1 MIYVDNPV
9 FKEILWEW
17 RGFAIK
23 VDPSICRNILNLPLK
38 VGKSTRMLDRY
49 ICRFGIHT
57 NIKIRDKD
65 LKIKKLHDKTPAGIE
80 RWITE
85 VYNFPISAAI
95 FGNITHALNI
105 DIAGRVIRDG
115 QQLLS
120 ILSQATPSIQVIN
133 VQKQRD
139 LHVWPSDDRNG
150 ATIELTEI
158 SIPEK
163 VMTISIEHQD
173 LEKVTKALEYLQLT
187 SHSIRVLSYVDC
199 LRVWVEEKSLF

>member
-1 MIYVDNPV
+1 MMYVDNPV
-9 FKEILWEW
+9 YKEILWEW
-17 RGFAIK
+17 RAFAIK
-23 VDPSICRNILNLPLK
+23 VDPNICRNILSLPLK
-38 VGKSTRMLDRY
+38 DGKSTKMLDRY
-49 ICRFGIHT
+49 ICRLGYDT

-65 LKIKKLHDKTPAGIE
+65 LKLKNLHAKTHEGIE
-80 RWITE
+80 RWTTE

-95 FGNITHALNI
+95 FRNITKSLNL
-105 DIAGRVIRDG
+105 DLPERAIRDG
-115 QQLLS
+115 QELIS
-120 ILSQATPSIQVIN
+120 ILSKVTPSVQIIS
-133 VQKQRD
+133 VQKRRE

-199 LRVWVEEKSLF
+199 LRVWVEDKSLF